1 MPQRQGNF
9 PRFQEVVLPILRAG
23 LPEDV
28 KVGSWIEDIDYREY
42 PTVNIRRVGGPRSKS
57 RPFDVD
63 RPTMELTAYH
73 GDGLI
78 EAEELYTQCMDLL
91 FEAQEKQTL
100 TEAGYLAGVEEFMG
114 MTQFSSLFQDSWR
127 VQGLV
132 SLTVRPLR
140 KEENGI

>member
-1 MPQRQGNF
+1 MERGSNF

-28 KVGSWIEDIDYREY
+28 KVGSWIEDIDFRDY
-42 PTVNIRRVGGPRSKS
+42 PIVNIRRVGGPRDYG
-57 RPFDVD
+57 RPFDLD

-73 GDGLI
+73 GAGLI
-78 EAEELYTQCMDLL
+78 EAEELYTQALDLL
-91 FEAQEKQTL
+91 FEAQENQTL
-100 TEAGYLAGVEEFMG
+100 TPAGHLARVEEYMG

-132 SLTVRPLR
+132 SLTIRPRR
-140 KEENGI
+140 KVENGF

>member
-1 MPQRQGNF
+1 MGKRSNF

-42 PTVNIRRVGGPRSKS
+42 PMVNIRRVGGPRDYGMPGSL
-57 RPFDVD
+57 D

-73 GDGLI
+73 GDGLV
-78 EAEELYTQCMDLL
+78 EAEELYTQALDLL
-91 FEAQEKQTL
+91 FEAQEKQTV
-100 TEAGYLAGVEEFMG
+100 TPAGSLGRVEEYMG

-127 VQGLV
+127 VQGLI
-132 SLTVRPLR
+132 SLNIRPLR
-140 KEENGI
+140 KG

>member
-1 MPQRQGNF
+1 MERKGNF

-42 PTVNIRRVGGPRSKS
+42 PMVNVRRVGGPRSKS
-57 RPFDVD
+57 RPHDLD
-63 RPTMELTAYH
+63 NPTVELTAYH

-78 EAEELYTQCMDLL
+78 EAEELYTQCLDLL
-91 FEAQEKQTL
+91 FEAQEKQTT
-100 TEAGYLAGVEEFMG
+100 TEAGHLSRVEEFMG

-127 VQGLV
+127 VQGLI
-132 SLTVRPLR
+132 SMTIRPNR
-140 KEENGI
+140 KD